1 MTGDPIMV
9 KEIVSKKAITNIEA
23 RKIVEE
29 KLSQLTDSILVKRTL
44 EYLTQTSKC
53 ETESIDELKTELLK
67 LGLSEQ
73 GAVTLLNVVPRDLT
87 ELRALLPP
95 IDQKIDV
102 EKLEKA
108 LEILSH
114 CE

>member
-1 MTGDPIMV
+1 MGDLTMV
-9 KEIVSKKAITNIEA
+9 KEIVSKRAITNIEA
-23 RKIVEE
+23 RRIVEE
-29 KLSQLTDSILVKRTL
+29 KLSQLTDSILVKRAL

-53 ETESIDELKTELLK
+53 ETENIDELKTELMK

-73 GAVTLLNVVPRDLT
+73 GAVTLLNIVPKELT

-95 IDQKIDV
+95 IDQKMDL

-108 LEILSH
+108 LEILSR